1 MGYQNKSRPKSPKDL
16 VIDVLFDLDDLR
28 NDLNTGVKK
37 AQLLESIE
45 FIRGTVKRLAMKMR
59 ETKIKVIKKKK

>member
-28 NDLNTGVKK
+28 HDINNRASKSL
-37 AQLLESIE
+37 LLENIE

-59 ETKIKVIKKKK
+59 ETKIKVVKKKK